1 MTRYLAGKQAAILA
15 AALLVS
21 NTAFSSECTP
31 PPQLQASLRAHPTAE
46 NYAALGEYF
55 GNKDEHA
62 CAAQAFAS
70 ALKLEPRSAKFSY
83 LLGLNL
89 YAAGQTEPA
98 ADALQQSIQLNP
110 TSLQAHLLLATVLD
124 QLHRGQEAEAQWRAA
139 LDIDPSSALALD
151 GLAKFLLAS
160 HQYPAV
166 VQLLHPAARDENL
179 ALDLAIAYDHT
190 GKLDEA
196 TATLTQALAAAP
208 SSLPLANALAL
219 AYIKQDR
226 HQDAARLLEKQY
238 ALHPD
243 DAETQLDYFRV
254 LVVNE
259 EREKALPLGKTLLAK
274 LPHDFNVLYL
284 NGVLEREGGD
294 YAAARDHLEEAVQL
308 NPNHPDCRYNLGVVL
323 ARLNQPAE
331 ARDQFE
337 KALALGWIGPEIHYE
352 LANVYRA
359 LGDTDL
365 AAQQMNL
372 YQQENHAR
380 EQRTVAA
387 SKAAQADQEMRSD
400 DLKLATLHYR
410 EASEATPRNLLL
422 SYKLALALDATGN
435 TSEERTVLEK
445 AAAIDPKYAPI
456 QKQLGLVAAKS
467 GDPAAAEQHFRRALQ
482 SDPNLTEAWIGLAKA
497 LATQSKIPEAK
508 EAASHALQLE
518 PENAQAQSLSRDLN
532 SKSNTAQKRP

>member
-1 MTRYLAGKQAAILA
+1 MAGNLAAILA
-15 AALLVS
+15 ATLLVS
-21 NTAFSSECTP
+21 ITALGAECPP
-31 PPQLQASLRAHPTAE
+31 PPQLQANLRAHPTAE

-55 GNKDEHA
+55 GNQGQHQ

-70 ALKLEPRSAKFSY
+70 ALKLEPSSAKFSY

-98 ADALQQSIQLNP
+98 ADALQQSIQFNP
-110 TSLQAHLLLATVLD
+110 TSLQAHLLLATVLG
-124 QLHRGQEAEAQWRAA
+124 QLRRAQEAEAQWRAA

-151 GLAKFLLAS
+151 GLARSLLTS
-160 HQYPAV
+160 RQYAAV
-166 VQLLHPAARDENL
+166 VQLLRPAAHDENL

-196 TATLTQALAAAP
+196 TAVLTQALAAAP
-208 SSLPLANALAL
+208 SSLTLVNALAL

-226 HQDAARLLEKQY
+226 HQDAASLLEKQY

-243 DAETQLDYFRV
+243 DTETQLDYFRV

-323 ARLNQPAE
+323 ARLNQSTQ

-352 LANVYRA
+352 LASAYRA

-365 AAQQMNL
+365 AARQMKL

-380 EQRTVAA
+380 EQRAVAA
-387 SKAAQADQEMRSD
+387 SKAAQADQEMRSGNP
-400 DLKLATLHYR
+400 KLAALHYR
-410 EASEATPRNLLL
+410 EATEATPRNLLL
-422 SYKLALALDATGN
+422 SYKLALALDATGD
-435 TSEERTVLEK
+435 TSEERSVLEK

-456 QKQLGLVAAKS
+456 QKQLGLVTAKS
-467 GDPAAAEQHFRRALQ
+467 GDQAAAEQHFRLAVQ
-482 SDPNLTEAWIGLAKA
+482 ADPNDTEAWIS
-497 LATQSKIPEAK
+497 LATSLASETKIPEAK
-508 EAASHALQLE
+508 EAVNTALRLD
-518 PENAQAQSLSRDLN
+518 PANAQAKALRASIEAPA
-532 SKSNTAQKRP
+532 K